1 MAKRLLAIFTVSMFA
16 IGTLAFTTPA
26 NAAKCKSFDK
36 MTMAIAHTNIAA
48 AEEVTIY
55 AVPKL
60 AGFFKENCIEMDA
73 IFANGSTASIQALLS
88 KSADIAFASSVN
100 VAQAVEQGLPVKIYS
115 GFTITWPWKIGV
127 LPDSKVQNMAD
138 LKGGSIGVS
147 SMASVGVAH
156 ARVSIKEAGLKL
168 SDVQIIPVG
177 TGASATSALQ
187 TGRITALA
195 DFNDSWQVREN
206 SGVRSRYLTPPSSVF
221 DSMFSVSL
229 VARTDQLASKVERDK
244 LTRAT
249 RAMFMGQYYSA
260 NSPESAMFYGF
271 REFPTLKLAGKSY
284 SEQKRANALV
294 LQSAFSSSAPDRAK
308 YGPPVKWTA
317 KAWQWGDL
325 PTSRWTGA
333 MKFIELAEYIKA
345 PIPVNQIWDGT
356 LIKGINQFDRNYV
369 LRKPKHTS

>member
-1 MAKRLLAIFTVSMFA
+1 MTKRLLAIFTVSFFA
-16 IGTLAFTTPA
+16 LGTLAFAAPA
-26 NAAKCKSFDK
+26 NAKTCKTVDK
-36 MTMAIAHTNIAA
+36 MTIAMAHTNIAA
-48 AEEVTIY
+48 AEEVTTF
-55 AVPKL
+55 AVPKG
-60 AGFFKENCIEMDA
+60 AGFFKQNCIDASA
-73 IFANGSTASIQALLS
+73 IFANGSTAAIQALLS

-100 VAQAVEQGLPVKIYS
+100 VAQAIEQGLPVKIYS

-127 LPDSKVQNMAD
+127 LPGSTVQSIAD

-206 SGVRSRYLTPPSSVF
+206 TGVKIRYLAPPSDVF

-229 VARTDQLASKVERDK
+229 VARTDQLSNKTERNK
-244 LTRAT
+244 LIRAT
-249 RAMFMGQYYSA
+249 RAMFMGQHYSA

-294 LQSAFSSSAPDRAK
+294 LNSSFSSSAPNRAQF
-308 YGPPVKWTA
+308 GEPAKWTA
-317 KAWQWGDL
+317 KKWQWGQL
-325 PTSRWTGA
+325 APARWTGA

-345 PIPVNQIWDGT
+345 PIPVSQIWDGT
-356 LIKGINQFDRNYV
+356 LIKGINNFNRKYV
-369 LRKPKHTS
+369 LSRPQHKS

>member
-1 MAKRLLAIFTVSMFA
+1 MTKRLLAIFTVSAFA
-16 IGTLAFTTPA
+16 VGMLAFTTPA
-26 NAAKCKSFDK
+26 SAKTCKTVDK

-48 AEEVTIY
+48 AEEVTIF
-55 AVPKL
+55 AVPKR
-60 AGFFKENCIEMDA
+60 AGFFKENCIEMSA

-127 LPDSKVQNMAD
+127 LPGSKVQTMAD

-147 SMASVGVAH
+147 SLASVGVAH
-156 ARVSIKEAGLKL
+156 ARVAIKEAGLKL
-168 SDVQIIPVG
+168 TDVQIIPVG
-177 TGASATSALQ
+177 TGASATSALE

-206 SGVRSRYLTPPSSVF
+206 TGFKIRYLTPPSDVF
-221 DSMFSVSL
+221 NSMFSVSL
-229 VARTDQLASKVERDK
+229 VARTDQLSNSVERDK
-244 LTRAT
+244 LIRAT
-249 RAMFMGQYYSA
+249 RAMFMGQHYSA

-294 LQSAFSSSAPDRAK
+294 LKSAFSSSAPDQSK
-308 YGPPVKWTA
+308 FGPPTKWTA
-317 KAWQWGDL
+317 KKWQWGDL

-345 PIPVNQIWDGT
+345 PIPVSQIWDGT
-356 LIKGINQFDRNYV
+356 LIKGINDFNRSDV
-369 LRKPKHTS
+369 LNRPKHTS